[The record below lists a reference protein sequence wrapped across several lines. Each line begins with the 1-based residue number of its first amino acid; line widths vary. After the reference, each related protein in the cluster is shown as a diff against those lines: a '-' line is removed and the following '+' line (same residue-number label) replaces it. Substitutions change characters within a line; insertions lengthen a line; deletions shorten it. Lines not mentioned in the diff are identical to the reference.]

1 LLSLAP
7 NVAAQSFTVGFD
19 NVSAPGPFAF
29 ITPGF
34 DNGPHLEYQHLVMD
48 GGVILWDVLFGNGS
62 TSPSNICATCDTCML
77 GDGSGLP
84 GDIRGVFDVD
94 MGRVE
99 IDVLNGSSAGPG
111 NFTLT
116 VFDSAGIAIGSDTVL
131 CNTMGSSGFVKH
143 LAVQASG
150 IRSFAVTTA
159 LSTGYTF
166 ATDTLV
172 YEIEELGS
180 NYCVATPNSTGQ
192 AAHLRATGSTSVGLN
207 DAWLICENVP
217 ANLAGII
224 FYGAGQTQTPLGN
237 GTLCVAPGGVGLFRL
252 PVAFSDANQ
261 RLLADL
267 DITVPPLL
275 AGQITAGSTWHFQ
288 CWFRDP
294 AAGGSFYDL
303 SEGLSL
309 TFQP

>member
-1 LLSLAP
+1 MLSRLSTLRPLGVFLLPLLSLAP

-48 GGVILWDVLFGNGS
+48 GGVILWDVLFSNGS
-62 TSPSNICATCDTCML
+62 TSPSASATSML

-84 GDIRGVFDVD
+84 GDIQGVFDVD

-99 IDVLNGSSAGPG
+99 MDVLNGSSAGPG

-116 VFDSAGIAIGSDTVL
+116 VFDSAGVPIGSGTVL
-131 CNTMGSSGFVKH
+131 CSTKGSSGFVQH
-143 LAVQASG
+143 PAVQASG
-150 IRSFAVTTA
+150 MRSFAVTTA
-159 LSTGYTF
+159 LSTGDTF

-180 NYCVATPNSTGQ
+180 SCCVATPNSTGQ

-207 DAWLICENVP
+207 EAWLI
-217 ANLAGII
+217 
-224 FYGAGQTQTPLGN
+224 
-237 GTLCVAPGGVGLFRL
+237 
-252 PVAFSDANQ
+252 
-261 RLLADL
+261 
-267 DITVPPLL
+267 
-275 AGQITAGSTWHFQ
+275 
-288 CWFRDP
+288 
-294 AAGGSFYDL
+294 
-303 SEGLSL
+303 
-309 TFQP
+309 